1 MCFRWSYEPFQ
12 TAQNTELSI
21 GYTAAMQENSVNVL
35 LGDSESGGL
44 FILRRL
50 DSRFLLF
57 LGGKRV
63 AYTSV

>member
-1 MCFRWSYEPFQ
+1 MSRFKLLK
-12 TAQNTELSI
+12 NTELSI
-21 GYTAAMQENSVNVL
+21 GYAAAMQENGVNIL
-35 LGDSESGGL
+35 LGDSKSGGL

-50 DSRFLLF
+50 DRRSLFF

>member
-1 MCFRWSYEPFQ
+1 MSRFKLLK
-12 TAQNTELSI
+12 NTELSI

-35 LGDSESGGL
+35 LGDSKSGGL
-44 FILRRL
+44 LILRRL
-50 DSRFLLF
+50 DRRSLFF

>member
-1 MCFRWSYEPFQ
+1 MSRFKLLK
-12 TAQNTELSI
+12 NTELSI

-35 LGDSESGGL
+35 LGNSKSGGL

>member
-1 MCFRWSYEPFQ
+1 MSRFKLLK
-12 TAQNTELSI
+12 NTEFSI
-21 GYTAAMQENSVNVL
+21 GYAAAMQENGVNVL
-35 LGDSESGGL
+35 LGNSKSGGL

-50 DSRFLLF
+50 DSRFLIF